1 MKFILLLI
9 GLMATFFTQAKIDV
23 DFWTTDNGVRVYF
36 VESHELPIVDI
47 NINFD
52 AGAARD
58 PVGKSGLANLTNYL
72 MLLGAGQYSEN
83 QISNLFSD
91 IGSTLGGG
99 IDHDHAKLNIRTLS
113 KKEAFNQTIETF
125 KLVISEPSFDQEIF
139 EREKKNTLSFLEQSN
154 TQPDSL
160 GTNAFIKA
168 LFGNHPYAFPQ
179 QGTVETIQ
187 KLERKDLVDF
197 YNNYYS
203 AQNASIVIVGDVNKT
218 EVKKIVAQLTQDL
231 PKKNHPPIP
240 IVDDTKAQ
248 EIMITNP
255 AQQAHLFYGMPS
267 MVRLD
272 KDFYTLYI
280 GNYILG
286 GGGFVSRLTSEV
298 REKNGLVYSVYSYF
312 MPMHQ
317 KGPFQISLQTKK
329 EQIDDAFKLVKKV
342 LLDFIENGPTEKEL
356 NDAKLNLIGGFPLR
370 LDSNK
375 KISEYLSMMAIYN
388 YPIDYLETFTK
399 NINNV
404 TVNEVKEAFQRRMD
418 MSKFS
423 TVIVGK
429 N

>member
-1 MKFILLLI
+1 MKFIFLLI
-9 GLMATFFTQAKIDV
+9 GLISTFIAHAKIDI

-72 MLLGAGQYSEN
+72 MLLGAGQFNEN

-99 IDHDHAKLNIRTLS
+99 VDQDHAKLNIRTLS
-113 KKEAFNQTIETF
+113 KKDALNQTIETF
-125 KLVISEPSFDQEIF
+125 KLVISEPRFDQETF
-139 EREKKNTLSFLEQSN
+139 EREKKSTISFLEQSM

-160 GTNAFIKA
+160 GTNAFKKA
-168 LFGNHPYAFPQ
+168 LFGNHPYAFPE
-179 QGTVETIQ
+179 QGMVETIQ
-187 KLERKDLVDF
+187 KLDRKDLVGF
-197 YNNYYS
+197 YNDYYS
-203 AQNASIVIVGDVNKT
+203 SQNASIVIVGDVNKT
-218 EVKKIVAQLTQDL
+218 EVKKIVAQLTQNL
-231 PKKNHPPIP
+231 PKKNHPSIP
-240 IVDDTKAQ
+240 AVDTISAQ
-248 EIMITNP
+248 EVMISNP

-272 KDFYTLYI
+272 EDFYPLYV

-286 GGGFVSRLTSEV
+286 GGGFVSRLTGEV

-317 KGPFQISLQTKK
+317 KGPFQIGLQTKK
-329 EQIDDAFKLVKKV
+329 EQIDDAFKLVKEV
-342 LLDFIENGPTEKEL
+342 VSDFIKNGPTEKEL